1 MQDYFVRS
9 RHKNISCVYLS
20 QNWTKLNFN
29 IIRNNLNFLCVFKQN
44 SFYIRQI
51 YNEVADN
58 DMTLEEFKHL
68 CKSAWKEDFGF
79 LTINLTRKFIN
90 EKYFNKFDY

>member
-51 YNEVADN
+51 YNQVADN
-58 DMTLEEFKHL
+58 DMTLEDFKNV

-90 EKYFNKFDY
+90 GKYFNKFEY